1 MFCCIMLYPF
11 DYSIELSRLSQSN
24 RYMVQIG
31 SEKDFVDR
39 RSLLSVMELM
49 YKLLWPG
56 QKCESLLLLLAN
68 CLIAVMLTIMEYLA
82 QYLRKTIDN
91 EVAPAAPNSQDA
103 NEIMSKE
110 LWECSSKKNFI
121 YICKVNN
128 CKIST
133 LFHLSYPV
141 EVLQLV
147 EIRVQLQQSFCFL
160 LRLFKMLLSVF
171 LWLQNQFLK
180 IWLFTDHARCI
191 LNICARFNHHDECWG
206 FTSSGEWLR
215 TQTSELSFITYS
227 YCSVYV

>member
-1 MFCCIMLYPF
+1 
-11 DYSIELSRLSQSN
+11 
-24 RYMVQIG
+24 MVQMG
-31 SEKDFVDR
+31 SEKDFVDG
-39 RSLLSVMELM
+39 RSILSVMELM

-82 QYLRKTIDN
+82 QYLRKTIDH

-110 LWECSSKKNFI
+110 LWKCSSKN
-121 YICKVNN
+121 YCKYHSNHSKSFN
-128 CKIST
+128 KIST
-133 LFHLSYPV
+133 LFYLSNPV
-141 EVLQLV
+141 EVLQLLQL
-147 EIRVQLQQSFCFL
+147 RVQLQPSFCFL
-160 LRLFKMLLSVF
+160 LRLFRMLLSVF

-206 FTSSGEWLR
+206 ITSGGEWLR
-215 TQTSELSFITYS
+215 THRLQSFHLLHITIALSVSIVHAAHAF
-227 YCSVYV
+227 